1 MKFIDTNIIFRFLL
15 NDDQVKASNCR
26 KLFDRLKTGSEEV
39 LTSEE
44 VISEAVYVLSSKVYG
59 LSHEEIRGKLM
70 PVISLVGLRL
80 PHKRLLVKGLDI
92 YANYGDFDFEDAV
105 SIAYMERDEIKEI
118 YSYDKDFDQLPQ
130 IKRIE
135 P

>member
-1 MKFIDTNIIFRFLL
+1 MKFLDTNIILRFLL
-15 NDDQVKASNCR
+15 NDDEVKASNCR
-26 KLFDRLKTGSEEV
+26 KLFERLKDGSEEV

-44 VISEAVYVLSSKVYG
+44 VISEVVYVLSSKTYG
-59 LSHEEIRGKLM
+59 LSHEEVRSKLI
-70 PVISLVGLRL
+70 PVISLVGLRM
-80 PHKRLLVKGLDI
+80 PHKRLLIKGLDI
-92 YANYGDFDFEDAV
+92 YANYKDFDFEDAV

-118 YSYDKDFDQLPQ
+118 YSYDRDFDSLPQ